1 MAFDVENV
9 QNAML
14 TLNASAAFNDFIN
27 NAAISRM
34 GSAIDVVWR
43 N

>member
-1 MAFDVENV
+1 MLKTFK
-9 QNAML
+9 NAMP